1 MRDISFFLAKIMLV
15 AFNIRF
21 CSVEFILFLYFFFL
35 SVCLSLC
42 LSSLRPRRPVVKSAV
57 WSKSQRTFFYF
68 LWTLISF
75 ICKQNQGN
83 LLTNKNTFLIPRKWH
98 HFLFCLLFYCSRQPL
113 PNCMI
118 RVENNICKVLLKK
131 KDKSNLIVNCIQ
143 LTLNVK

>member
-1 MRDISFFLAKIMLV
+1 LCLWFFKFKNFCQKINQCSSQKSWIFNEGYLVFSGQIMLV

-98 HFLFCLLFYCSRQPL
+98 HFLFCLSFYHRRQPSW
-113 PNCMI
+113 
-118 RVENNICKVLLKK
+118 K
-131 KDKSNLIVNCIQ
+131 
-143 LTLNVK
+143 